1 MVAKITQSLKDKNA
15 SQEVTKVKLDDNIV
29 SQYLIDN
36 PEFFIRNSSHV
47 ESMRVPHPVRGG
59 ISLPEWNM
67 ARQRNKISQLE
78 SEITLLMEHAS
89 TNELLFEQF
98 MSLQIQLIKASDLN
112 ELFNSL
118 NNWAKSLGL
127 SGAYLYLFEDKW
139 LVNTPSNYHQ
149 FALNSSRFDF
159 IRVRHLQYSHQY
171 LGTLNTAE
179 LDFLLPEHGYVGSLA
194 LSLLGQFGD
203 LGILIFTSPNPQH
216 YQAGQ
221 GTLLLEKIS
230 EILPILI
237 EKWIMR
243 KKKGKFNESS

>member
-1 MVAKITQSLKDKNA
+1 MVAKITQSLKEKNTRR
-15 SQEVTKVKLDDNIV
+15 SVTKVKLDDDVV

-36 PEFFIRNSSHV
+36 PDFFIRNASYI
-47 ESMRVPHPVRGG
+47 ERMRVPHPIRGG
-59 ISLPEWNM
+59 VSLPEWQM

-89 TNELLFEQF
+89 TNESLFNQL
-98 MSLQIQLIKASDLN
+98 MDLQVQLVKASNLN
-112 ELFNSL
+112 ELVESL
-118 NNWAKSLGL
+118 NIWAKSLGL
-127 SGAYLYLFEDKW
+127 NGAYLYLFEDKW
-139 LVNTPSNYHQ
+139 LLNAPSNYHH

-171 LGTLNTAE
+171 LGSLNTTE
-179 LDFLLPEHGYVGSLA
+179 LDFLLTEHGYVGSVA

-203 LGILIFTSPNPQH
+203 LGILIFTSANPQH
-216 YQAGQ
+216 YHAGQ
-221 GTLLLEKIS
+221 GTLLLEKLS

-243 KKKGKFNESS
+243 KKAGKM